1 MKEQEKTKNISKQ
14 KKTVYTIITILFSIM
29 TIVFVSEIFLRVVPI
44 PGVKFNVSRYDTLTG
59 NAYYPNSIYYYRND
73 RADFV
78 KRKINKWGYLDCD
91 YEKDKRDNVAR
102 IGFFGD
108 SYTAGKQVKLNETFH
123 KVIEEKLKQYNI
135 ETLSFG
141 VEGFSTW
148 QSYLTYKKWMDF
160 FDIDYVIYVFFE
172 NDLGDQIKE
181 IKKAPIPYPI
191 LRDNEL
197 IMDNSFKKS
206 RKSRLSLT
214 FKIIDYLT
222 ANSLFF
228 GTLSDRLHLFMKYG
242 IKMEVTREDKYLS
255 PNKKKKDL
263 IKYPPDLS
271 LADAPSHWPDSLKT
285 YAKNLEKF
293 ILLKWK
299 KDVEEKGKNFAI
311 LYTPRD
317 IYTRTDEQDSWKPWL
332 SSFCSKNNIPF
343 IDPTEKLREM
353 EKNGYEV
360 FYDHYT
366 IYGHAAVADKF
377 TDWFLHNVIRNQ
389 TLSHI

>member
-1 MKEQEKTKNISKQ
+1 MKEQEKSKSISIQ
-14 KKTVYTIITILFSIM
+14 KKVVYTIITILFSIVI
-29 TIVFVSEIFLRVVPI
+29 IVLISEAFLRIVPI
-44 PGVKFNVSRYDTLTG
+44 PGVKYNVSKYDTLTG

-73 RADFV
+73 RGDFV
-78 KRKINKWGYLDCD
+78 IRKINKWGYIDRD
-91 YEKDKRDNVAR
+91 YEKDKKNNVTR

-108 SYTAGKQVKLNETFH
+108 SYTAGKQVKLSETFH

-148 QSYLTYKKWMDF
+148 QSYLTYTKWMDF
-160 FDIDYVIYVFFE
+160 FDIDYVVYVFFE

-191 LRDNEL
+191 LRNDKL
-197 IMDNSFKKS
+197 IMDNSFKKN

-214 FKIIDYLT
+214 FRIVDYLT

-228 GTLSDRLHLFMKYG
+228 GTLSDRLHLLMKYG
-242 IKMEVTREDKYLS
+242 IKMEVTKEDRYQS
-255 PNKKKKDL
+255 QSQEGKDL

-271 LADAPSHWPDSLKT
+271 LADTPLHWPDSLKT
-285 YAKNLEKF
+285 YAENLEKV

-299 KDVEEKGKNFAI
+299 KEVEEKGKSFII

-317 IYTRTDEQDSWKPWL
+317 IHTLTVEQDSWKPWL
-332 SSFCSKNNIPF
+332 TKFCTENNIPF
-343 IDPTEKLREM
+343 VDPTEKLNKM
-353 EKNGYEV
+353 EKDGHEV

-366 IYGHAAVADKF
+366 IYGHAAVADEF
-377 TDWFLHNVIRNQ
+377 TNWFLHNI
-389 TLSHI
+389 IKA